1 MKTLLAITTYN
12 QLKFTKLCIQSLERI
27 KIPNLDMMFIDD
39 VSTDGTV
46 KFLNESKFTLKSR
59 KEPKGL
65 TWSWNIAYRKFKEEG
80 YDNLILS
87 NNDVLLTQSGLNEI
101 IKLLKN
107 NTFVVPLST
116 RRGAGHNWKEQ
127 SINTY
132 YPQLIGQANPP
143 TNNVLIQSAILKKVN
158 LTKRRKRII
167 NNFNGF
173 FFGMNRQII
182 SSAYN
187 ENNLFNPK
195 LTNVGQETDLLRR
208 LKNKPILALGCF
220 VYHYKGVSFP
230 KKGLKNGK
238 DIRQNLNLYH

>member
-12 QLKFTKLCIQSLERI
+12 QLKFTKLCINTLEKVRI
-27 KIPNLDMMFIDD
+27 PGLEIIFIDD

-46 KFLNESKFTLKSR
+46 NFLKESRWNLDSR

-65 TWSWNIAYRKFKEEG
+65 TWSWNKAYRQFKNKN

-87 NNDVLLTQSGLNEI
+87 NNDVLLTQQGINEFMRI
-101 IKLLKN
+101 LKN
-107 NTFVVPLST
+107 NTLVVPLST

-127 SINTY
+127 SASTY
-132 YPQLIGQANPP
+132 YPSLRNKMNGPESHVN
-143 TNNVLIQSAILKKVN
+143 IQSEILQKVN
-158 LTKRRKRII
+158 LTKRRHRAI

-173 FFGMNRQII
+173 FFGMNRSII

-208 LKNKPILALGCF
+208 LKSKPILSLGCF
-220 VYHYKGVSFP
+220 VYHYKGVSFN